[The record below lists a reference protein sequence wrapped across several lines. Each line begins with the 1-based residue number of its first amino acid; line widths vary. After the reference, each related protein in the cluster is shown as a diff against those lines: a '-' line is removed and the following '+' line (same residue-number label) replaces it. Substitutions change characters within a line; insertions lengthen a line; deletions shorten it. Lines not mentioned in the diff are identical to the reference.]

1 MESIPC
7 YSFGGMTTKWA
18 CSLSIGFLFCS
29 AVFAQAKV
37 VEVPFEFY
45 KNELFAE
52 VMIDGK
58 GPFMMMLDT
67 GTDPSAIDLA
77 TAETI
82 GIKRSAKGVA
92 ASGGGT
98 DKNLAFKCKL
108 KNVELGGLKA
118 GTIAAGAIDLSK
130 LSDRI
135 GKHIDGI
142 IGYSLF
148 KGRIVQFDYPH
159 SVVRFFETAPTHA
172 STATMLKFRYDDN
185 VLLDDVWVNGIQVVG
200 SLDTGSSGA
209 VQLSPKGVS
218 RLGLADAAAKGEIR
232 TSMGYNGSFENR
244 GGKLASVKIGGLTVN
259 DVDVLYFPAGS
270 GHDKAPWDI
279 NIGNVFLQNY
289 VVTIDYRAKTVTF
302 ER

>member
-1 MESIPC
+1 M
-7 YSFGGMTTKWA
+7 
-18 CSLSIGFLFCS
+18 FLFCTS
-29 AVFAQAKV
+29 LFAQAKPI
-37 VEVPFEFY
+37 EVPFEFY
-45 KNELFAE
+45 KSELIAE

-77 TAETI
+77 TADAI
-82 GIKRSAKGVA
+82 GIKRSTKGVG

-98 DKNLAFKCKL
+98 GKNLAFECKL
-108 KNVELGGLKA
+108 NNVQLGRLKA

-130 LSDRI
+130 ISERI

-148 KGRIVQFDYPH
+148 KGRIVQFDYPKSVMRFYGSAPAH
-159 SVVRFFETAPTHA
+159 SAG
-172 STATMLKFRYDDN
+172 ATTLNFRYADN
-185 VLLDDVWVNGIQVVG
+185 VLLDDVWVNGAKVVA
-200 SLDTGSSGA
+200 SLDTGSSGT
-209 VQLSPKGVS
+209 VQLSPRGVE
-218 RLGLADAAAKGEIR
+218 RLGLADAAAKGEVR

-244 GGKLASVKIGGLTVN
+244 VGKLASVKIGGLLTN
-259 DVDVLYFPAGS
+259 NVDVLYFPPGS

-279 NIGNVFLQNY
+279 NIGNVFLKDY
-289 VVTIDYRAKTVTF
+289 VVTVDYRAKTVTF